1 MGNARQ
7 IKILSDVNGQ
17 FVYYS
22 MFSIPTYIDQDQVIL
37 SFGPF
42 HSEELLLFNE
52 NLPKTGSQYTM
63 AEMTSIKGSFLALGA
78 CS

>member
-22 MFSIPTYIDQDQVIL
+22 MFSIPTYIDQNQVIL
-37 SFGPF
+37 SVVMEFFSLAGLHYNMNFVKNHFGKMNLWPVE
-42 HSEELLLFNE
+42 HLFAHI
-52 NLPKTGSQYTM
+52 YHH
-63 AEMTSIKGSFLALGA
+63 F
-78 CS
+78 